1 MAGNNQWQE
10 KINKAKNE
18 PSEMGN
24 GGRDEDTLYPPV
36 LAPAFVSSFFPFPRQ
51 LHSGALC
58 LRNLHEKKKTFLLVS
73 LMTST

>member
-1 MAGNNQWQE
+1 MAR
-10 KINKAKNE
+10 KNKQAKNE

-51 LHSGALC
+51 LHSGALY
-58 LRNLHEKKKTFLLVS
+58 LRNLHGKKNLFTCFTHALDII
-73 LMTST
+73 